1 MSKNNGAQLVKFDI
15 PKDAESFFQLFRKA
29 FIYPFS
35 KKHFYSQFQNAP
47 LHIRFRLTNKCDEA
61 CAHCFEC
68 SGPKNRA
75 DFVTPKDVQFYAN
88 SDNANF
94 YSIYFTGGE
103 WSTIYKTQ
111 PHYIRQVFENLDLSK
126 SDIYTI
132 QTNSRWMNGEYA
144 DQILDDLKH
153 IQSKLGQSGK
163 ILKLDTSVDRY
174 RSKHSID
181 GVIKLI
187 RAVASDPE
195 FKHTKIRL
203 MSCMLDYKMANNK
216 ILRPEFFEPFGIKLT
231 FQGRSFFNPY
241 FEICYANDTRIV
253 IHEENTTV
261 RTGRARENNIGYKI
275 FDPQT
280 QCDGLVP
287 QSTYMELSIREDGM
301 VKWNSWYN
309 WEVMVPY
316 KDENGKNKSL
326 SQIREELMN
335 IAWRRN
341 LRHNI
346 KETALGLT
354 PLVGQIR
361 KMRQIKQMQDSYNE
375 NRKQIVV
382 HAKKVNTF

>member
-1 MSKNNGAQLVKFDI
+1 
-15 PKDAESFFQLFRKA
+15 
-29 FIYPFS
+29 
-35 KKHFYSQFQNAP
+35 
-47 LHIRFRLTNKCDEA
+47 
-61 CAHCFEC
+61 
-68 SGPKNRA
+68 
-75 DFVTPKDVQFYAN
+75 
-88 SDNANF
+88 
-94 YSIYFTGGE
+94 
-103 WSTIYKTQ
+103 
-111 PHYIRQVFENLDLSK
+111 
-126 SDIYTI
+126 
-132 QTNSRWMNGEYA
+132 MNGEYA
-144 DQILDDLKH
+144 DQILDDLKY

-316 KDENGKNKSL
+316 KDENGKNKSI